1 MGPSI
6 KRGSTLREGCLS
18 QRRHR
23 GLELGGG
30 EGGGVMLVCISLD
43 RCKAR
48 TGTWQAGEMTVPKD
62 PSLSLNM
69 SRAVMHFGP
78 HCNPCS
84 LGDGRA
90 SSSPKVLLRNRPRS
104 FQAGSQWPLT
114 HRSTSLSLLSARFPP
129 SSHHLHLCSEKEKEV
144 ALQVSPGL
152 KWARSESNKRKGTN
166 RSQNPRDKFST

>member
-1 MGPSI
+1 MAFRAADKATLMGPSI

-104 FQAGSQWPLT
+104 FQAQGVSDHSHTNRHPCLYSLPGSLLPPT
-114 HRSTSLSLLSARFPP
+114 TSTSVVR
-129 SSHHLHLCSEKEKEV
+129 
-144 ALQVSPGL
+144 
-152 KWARSESNKRKGTN
+152 RKRKWHF
-166 RSQNPRDKFST
+166 RSALD